1 MAHEPF
7 LINPPKRLLK
17 VIKSKLKKE
26 NRMARRRK
34 HKLPKGF
41 GKKHRPVL
49 YSTGPRKWNR
59 SPFSR
64 SRKSHIAINPFMS
77 IAGANPRRG
86 HKRRGRRLSRNP
98 VMGGI
103 MQAPKAIFSA
113 GPFLLTGGLAGVAVA
128 VVPGYVSQWTGD
140 SAVAKY
146 GTQFATLG
154 VSYVA
159 AGKFLGRDYAYAVL
173 IGGGSI
179 IAFDLLKT
187 YVLKGF
193 LGMSDYSL
201 GEYSLSGNWDNL
213 EPSGVDYPLGEEVG
227 DDEMIDAFPS
237 NLGAFVETPLNY
249 QSFV

>member
-26 NRMARRRK
+26 NRMARRK

-77 IAGANPRRG
+77 IAGANPSRG
-86 HKRRGRRLSRNP
+86 RKRGRRLSRNP
-98 VMGGI
+98 VMSGI

-128 VVPGYVSQWTGD
+128 VVPGYVSQYVGD
-140 SAVAKY
+140 SPIAKY

-201 GEYSLSGNWDNL
+201 GEYDLSGSWDNL
-213 EPSGVDYPLGEEVG
+213 DPSGVDYPLGEEEGG
-227 DDEMIDAFPS
+227 DLIDAFPS
-237 NLGAFVETPLNY
+237 NLGAFTETPLNY